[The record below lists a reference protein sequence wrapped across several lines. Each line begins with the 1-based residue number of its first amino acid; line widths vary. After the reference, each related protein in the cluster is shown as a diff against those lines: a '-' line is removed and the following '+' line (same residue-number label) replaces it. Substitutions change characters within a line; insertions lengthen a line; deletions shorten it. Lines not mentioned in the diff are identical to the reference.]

1 MWVDNVMEAA
11 MFQTYQA
18 TELSSFVKVAVD
30 LEARIE
36 VTSGTMVNSY
46 SSRIRGDVEE
56 IRITDIQSSR

>member
-1 MWVDNVMEAA
+1 MEAVI
-11 MFQTYQA
+11 FQTYQTA
-18 TELSSFVKVAVD
+18 ELSSFVKVAVD

-56 IRITDIQSSR
+56 ISINGIQSYG